1 LRLISLQDAA
11 KLENNLKAAQT
22 EASMIQMGVRLKS
35 ERQKLN
41 ITQQELANIG
51 GVQSN
56 AQGKY
61 ERGKRYPRA
70 DYLEKISLVG
80 IDILYVV
87 TGRYTPPSNL
97 SEAAALSAIDGFRT
111 GVSILADTLEI
122 LVSDR
127 ERFKQNE
134 THQS

>member
-1 LRLISLQDAA
+1 
-11 KLENNLKAAQT
+11 
-22 EASMIQMGVRLKS
+22 MIQMGVRLKS

-41 ITQQELANIG
+41 ITQRDLAQIG
-51 GVQSN
+51 GVQPN

-61 ERGKRYPRA
+61 ESGKRYPRA
-70 DYLEKISLVG
+70 DYLEQISLAG

-97 SEAAALSAIDGFRT
+97 SEAAILSAIDGFKA

-127 ERFKQNE
+127 ERFKKNG
-134 THQS
+134 THPS